1 MILKIIHFIIA
12 LTLISMYL
20 GILFLTLEVWFY
32 FGLVLISALIS
43 QYLYYKEQVKDKEF
57 IKQFYLKLNL
67 N

>member
-1 MILKIIHFIIA
+1 MVLKIIHFIIA
-12 LTLISMYL
+12 LTFISLYVGITYL
-20 GILFLTLEVWFY
+20 SGCWFY

-43 QYLYYKEQVKDKEF
+43 QYLYYKEQVAHKEF